1 VLQLGRVALPGA
13 LVTFALD
20 AGLRHSA
27 FAPEFAQLK
36 RSVSRVRLAPDA
48 LRLTYTWQPEL
59 LASARALALTPAE
72 QEGLA
77 AAHERLVDVMNR
89 VGEGRRQ
96 AELADVLGP
105 LLLEAGERPARTGAP
120 PPTGTPSS
128 SSPPSSPARTSPCW
142 CRRSS
147 ASPGR

>member
-27 FAPEFAQLK
+27 FAPEFALLK

-77 AAHERLVDVMNR
+77 AAHERLADVMNR

-96 AELADVLGP
+96 ADLADVLGP
-105 LLLEAGERPARTGAP
+105 LLLEAGG
-120 PPTGTPSS
+120 PTPTATPSS

>member
-27 FAPEFAQLK
+27 FAPEFALLK

-77 AAHERLVDVMNR
+77 AAHERLADVMNR

-105 LLLEAGERPARTGAP
+105 LLLEAGEQAPAHR
-120 PPTGTPSS
+120 TPSS